1 MSTRNIHPIRDA
13 NHPREITD
21 TASKSTFT
29 RALLTIAL
37 TIVGAGVLRR
47 NTVAQQNTREHWSP
61 RPEDNPA
68 PPRPFMGIS
77 AKEHRSST
85 RRSECTGEAW
95 SPLPEDNPAQLRYRP
110 KRKAR

>member
-1 MSTRNIHPIRDA
+1 MSTRNIHPIRNA

-21 TASKSTFT
+21 TASKSAFT
-29 RALLTIAL
+29 CALLAIAL
-37 TIVGAGVLRR
+37 TIVSALRR
-47 NTVAQQNTREHWSP
+47 NPVTQQNTREHWSP

-77 AKEHRSST
+77 AKELRSSAQ
-85 RRSECTGEAW
+85 RSERTGEAW
-95 SPLPEDNPAQLRYRP
+95 SPRPEDNPAPLRYRP